1 MKCENLFCTYWEE
14 NGCLYLRGKSLD
26 FQEICQDC
34 IYVTLE
40 DALLEKE
47 RKNALLR
54 YEREF

>member
-1 MKCENLFCTYWEE
+1 MKCENLFCIYWEK
-14 NGCLYLRGKSLD
+14 NGCMLEEISLD
-26 FQEICQDC
+26 IQGTCQDC